1 MISKFLFDVLIGVPL
16 TLSRQILE
24 KIRDEV
30 DKERLITEDSI
41 KQRLQELQ
49 LLLQDGE
56 ISEDEYEQLEA
67 RLIERLRAV
76 REYHRSREGE

>member
-1 MISKFLFDVLIGVPL
+1 MISKFLFNVLIGVPL
-16 TLSRQILE
+16 TLSKQILE

-30 DKERLITEDSI
+30 DRERLITEESI
-41 KQRLQELQ
+41 KKRLQELQ

-56 ISEDEYEQLEA
+56 IGEDEYEQLEA
-67 RLIERLRAV
+67 KLIERLKAV

>member
-1 MISKFLFDVLIGVPL
+1 MIIKFLFDVLIGVPL

-76 REYHRSREGE
+76 RDYHRSRGGE